1 MIGRRP
7 FHRTCPDAFTLIEL
21 LVVIAVIGLLISIL
35 LPALSKARQ
44 TAMNAAC
51 RTHVREQ
58 LMAAQL
64 YASENEDYLPAG
76 KNYDWEKYT
85 YPILTYADYIQ
96 DAMIPYVGGVRGE
109 DASVDVV
116 LNFSEV
122 FRCPAV
128 EQNPKFD
135 WLNEPE
141 TNHYRYNTH
150 KAVVHDTG
158 LGREIGSVRDPSNA
172 VLTYD
177 VAFPDWYPTDFPH
190 DVVTRSI
197 NVGYVDGHVGSA
209 SADKYFETSPNVDYA
224 EEADNP
230 FVKLGWD

>member
-1 MIGRRP
+1 MFGRRHISRYSP
-7 FHRTCPDAFTLIEL
+7 AAFTLIEL
-21 LVVIAVIGLLISIL
+21 LVVIAVIALLISIL
-35 LPALSKARQ
+35 VPALSKARQ

-76 KNYDWEKYT
+76 KNFDWEKYT
-85 YPILTYADYIQ
+85 YPVLSFADYIQ
-96 DAMIPYVGGVRGE
+96 DAMIPYVGGVREVEAGIAE
-109 DASVDVV
+109 A

-135 WLNEPE
+135 WLSGAEQ
-141 TNHYRYNTH
+141 NHYRYNTH
-150 KAVVHDTG
+150 YAVIHSTG
-158 LGREIGSVRDPSNA
+158 LGREVGSVRDPSRA
-172 VLTYD
+172 VLSYD
-177 VAFPDWYPTDFPH
+177 MAFPDWYPTDFPH
-190 DVVTRSI
+190 DVNSRSI
-197 NVGYVDGHVGSA
+197 NVGYVDGHVGGVT
-209 SADKYFETSPNVDYA
+209 ADQYFVTSPNEDYK

-230 FVKLGWD
+230 FVKDGWD